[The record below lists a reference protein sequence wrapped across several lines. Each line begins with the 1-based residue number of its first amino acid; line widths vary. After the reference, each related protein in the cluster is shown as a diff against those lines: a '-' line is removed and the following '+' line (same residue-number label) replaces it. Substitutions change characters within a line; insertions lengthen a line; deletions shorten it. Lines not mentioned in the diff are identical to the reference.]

1 MKKLLKSQNNIIHC
15 VKMPTYGNYMHM
27 SKIPNFKKC
36 EKWILTNNV
45 RHDTGMGKSN
55 KVAVSFYFI
64 VICFYYA
71 L

>member
-1 MKKLLKSQNNIIHC
+1 
-15 VKMPTYGNYMHM
+15 MPTYDNYMHM

-36 EKWILTNNV
+36 EKWILTNNE